1 MKVAETDREF
11 LVTEALALADEL
23 PPGEVR
29 EAFQEVAW
37 TAEQGDIPDELV
49 PRVGEL
55 AALALETGRARA
67 VHGPAGVRALTAAWR
82 ESPQGRAVVAE
93 VEELNG
99 VLTALGGLPVEGVR
113 VAATGPGSFA
123 VTLTA
128 GAYELRL
135 AFDRD
140 GATLRS
146 LNVGGGGTG
155 E

>member
-11 LVTEALALADEL
+11 LVTEALALADQL
-23 PPGEVR
+23 PPGRAR

-37 TAEQGDIPDELV
+37 TAEQGEIPEELSG
-49 PRVGEL
+49 RVGEL
-55 AALALETGRARA
+55 TAVALETGRARA

-93 VEELNG
+93 VEGLNAA
-99 VLTALGGLPVEGVR
+99 LTALRGLPVEGVR
-113 VAATGPGSFA
+113 VAASGPGSYA
-123 VTLTA
+123 VTLAA

-146 LNVGGGGTG
+146 LKVGGGGTG